1 MTAPL
6 IDPLAP
12 LSGTGTGAVPDDEGT
27 AAGSGRRSRRLPR
40 LGPTGWLSLGV
51 VLAVTLLAVLAPVLA
66 PADPEHG
73 DLLSAFA
80 GPSPAHWLGADATG
94 RDIAA
99 RLIFGARTSL
109 LGPAAIVVLSLL
121 VGVPLALAAAWHGGT
136 VAWLITRA
144 LDIVFSIPG
153 LLLAILTIALFGP
166 GLWPAVISLAVAYLP
181 YVARLTM
188 TAAQHERHLP
198 YIDALSVQGQSV
210 VKIAGLHLLRNLAPV
225 IAGQATITFAYALI
239 DLAGLSFL
247 GLAVQAPTPD
257 WGVMLSDRDAVLQ
270 GHPGQVVAAG
280 CLVVATVLSLF
291 VLGSR
296 LSGDVAR
303 PRRRGHRP
311 RRIPGGSR

>member
-1 MTAPL
+1 MSAPAADATL
-6 IDPLAP
+6 GRAP
-12 LSGTGTGAVPDDEGT
+12 
-27 AAGSGRRSRRLPR
+27 AAPARTLRRTLRPPR
-40 LGPTGWLSLGV
+40 LAASEWLALGV
-51 VLAVTLLAVLAPVLA
+51 VAVVVLMALFAPLLA
-66 PADPEHG
+66 PADPDHG

-80 GPSPAHWLGADATG
+80 PPGATHWLGTDATG
-94 RDIAA
+94 RDIAS
-99 RLIFGARTSL
+99 RLIYGSRTSL

-121 VGVPLALAAAWHGGT
+121 VGVPLALAAAWHGGVT
-136 VAWLITRA
+136 AWLITRA

-181 YVARLTM
+181 YIARLTL
-188 TAAQHERHLP
+188 TAAERERHLP

-210 VKIAGLHLLRNLAPV
+210 TRIATLHLLRNLAPV

-239 DLAGLSFL
+239 DLASLSFL
-247 GLAVQAPTPD
+247 GLAVQAPTAD

-280 CLVVATVLSLF
+280 LVVVATVLSLF

-296 LSGDVAR
+296 LSGETTGR
-303 PRRRGHRP
+303 RGPRLRIPRRT
-311 RRIPGGSR
+311 RRSGGPA